1 MIIEESTRQ
10 RLSELKRGK
19 THTAEHI
26 IKIRNNARRPKHKG
40 EIFILTDESGSTF
53 RFENAAAA
61 ARYLGVSRQ
70 TIYISMRRGWK
81 IQGLQASWVPY
92 EKLRR
97 GA

>member
-10 RLSELKRGK
+10 RLSELKKGK
-19 THTAEHI
+19 THSAEHI
-26 IKIRNNARRPKHKG
+26 IKIREHARRPRHKG
-40 EIFILTDESGSTF
+40 EIFILQDESGSIF

-70 TIYISMRRGWK
+70 TIYISMKHGWK
-81 IQGLQASWVPY
+81 IQGLQASWIPY
-92 EKLRR
+92 DKLRR